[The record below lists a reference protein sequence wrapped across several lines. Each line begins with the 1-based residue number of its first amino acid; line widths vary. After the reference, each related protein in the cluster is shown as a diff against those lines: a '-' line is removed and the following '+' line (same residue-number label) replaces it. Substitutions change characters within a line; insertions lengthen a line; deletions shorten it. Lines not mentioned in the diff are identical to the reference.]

1 MLSHGLR
8 TAFAACGSRHLQ
20 YVRTP
25 AAPAR
30 GADIV
35 SSRGKRE
42 RAMHNACK
50 SIAGRAKVNEL
61 VKATTTPT
69 SSP

>member
-8 TAFAACGSRHLQ
+8 TAFVARGSRQ
-20 YVRTP
+20 SQSVRTP

-50 SIAGRAKVNEL
+50 SIAAAQK
-61 VKATTTPT
+61 
-69 SSP
+69 